1 VDAAEAYRALA
12 EFVSRDAR
20 LELATVARPAS
31 SDDAP
36 EVRPLALADDA
47 EAFFRDVA
55 KTAVAGGTAPRL
67 LSFDPLYK
75 PDAGEVEW
83 LPLDSVAAVQLAVD
97 RASKLSAMAPFD
109 AGDEDYKRRL
119 AYWVATLTR
128 ASERACFFRAFTSSA
143 ELVRK
148 RGEALVLRAGT
159 FRKVEEHIFL
169 FDEAIDCAVFAG
181 FVFVWRKRDYRR
193 IFDQMDEIRRSAR
206 AAAAALE
213 QHVPLANSEEF
224 IDACSVDS
232 RMADKV
238 LAIRSRDYF
247 DRLSYDM
254 LAAVIA
260 EFRLDIPTRVENGVT
275 KLVFESRPDRRF
287 VLLKLM
293 DDDYLR
299 SSMTSHRYEVN
310 SKTESGP

>member
-1 VDAAEAYRALA
+1 MDAAEAYGALA
-12 EFVSRDAR
+12 DLVARDAR
-20 LELATVARPAS
+20 LELATVARPAV

-36 EVRPLALADDA
+36 EVRPLTLADDA
-47 EAFFRDVA
+47 EAFFRRLTSTVVA
-55 KTAVAGGTAPRL
+55 DGPAPRL
-67 LSFDPLYK
+67 LRFDPLYK
-75 PDAGEVEW
+75 PDAGEIEW
-83 LPLDSVAAVQLAVD
+83 LAVDAVAAVQLAVD
-97 RASKLSAMAPFD
+97 RASKLAAMAPFD

-128 ASERACFFRAFTSSA
+128 ARQRAFFFRSFTRSA

-148 RGEALVLRAGT
+148 RGEALVLRGGT
-159 FRKVEEHIFL
+159 FRKLEEHIFL

-193 IFDQMDEIRRSAR
+193 IFDQMDEIRRTAR
-206 AAAAALE
+206 AAATALE
-213 QHVPLANSEEF
+213 QHVPLANAEEF

-238 LAIRSRDYF
+238 LALRSRDYF
-247 DRLSYDM
+247 DRLSYEM
-254 LAAVIA
+254 LSPVIA
-260 EFRLDIPTRVENGVT
+260 EFQLDIPTSVENGVT

-287 VLLKLM
+287 VILKLM

-299 SSMTSHRYEVN
+299 SSMTSLRYEVN
-310 SKTESGP
+310 SKTESGR